1 MSHPNQFVTA
11 DTIAAKKE
19 KTAALKAEIVP
30 PATQEPVQASGRLD
44 VYLREEQFKTKNRL
58 AEVDVIIRS
67 FQAEKDDLAK
77 TLDAIEA
84 GMTILEEKNR
94 PQFTAIDGGQQ

>member
-1 MSHPNQFVTA
+1 MSQVNQHTSDKAVA
-11 DTIAAKKE
+11 PKAK
-19 KTAALKAEIVP
+19 TTDALRAEIVP

-44 VYLREEQFKTKNRL
+44 VYLREEQFKTKNRI

-67 FQAEKDDLAK
+67 FQAEKDDLSK

-84 GMTILEEKNR
+84 GMTILAEKNR